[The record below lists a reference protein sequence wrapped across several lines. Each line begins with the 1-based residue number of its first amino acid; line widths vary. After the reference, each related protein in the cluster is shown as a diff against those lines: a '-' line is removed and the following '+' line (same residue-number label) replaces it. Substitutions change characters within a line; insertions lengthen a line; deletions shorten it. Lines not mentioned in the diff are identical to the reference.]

1 MSGGIAQLVAVG
13 AQDAHLVGQPE
24 VSFFRSNYKRHTN
37 FAQTVERQVIQGNP
51 SAGGMSTVRFER
63 KGDMVGYVY
72 IAPNKAGK
80 AHKLTPAEWVNAISK
95 VELLI
100 GGQVID
106 EQTSQFSQFMV
117 PTILAQ
123 NLTKSTSGFAEV
135 QSKFYPLRFSF
146 CENAQTAI
154 PLIALQYH
162 DVELRITWGSDLDAA
177 TYEVYSQFIHLDTD
191 ERTTLSS
198 TPQNML
204 ITQTQKAVASASRTQ
219 ELNFNHPI
227 KCLVASSVTLT
238 KTLPAAMTANSSGGN
253 TASSGDSSVNAY
265 KAFDGSDSTNYVSPV
280 AYSSSSPYGY
290 TGSNSLGGV
299 NGEWVKIQLASAIT
313 PTSVFVKARP
323 SGTNFAV
330 PPNSWRIMG
339 SNDGTNW
346 TQLHASTTLV
356 DSSSGTTES
365 FTNTTSYTYLGFVV
379 TNLSFVGPNDPTW
392 TLSHLSFTGDTRDG
406 LAIADDTNKMKLQI
420 NGTDVTDFKYVD
432 PNYTAVT
439 SYYHTASSKDAGA
452 SGENDK
458 FFLYPFCLDTSKVQ
472 PTGSLN
478 FSRLDSARLVN
489 DTANSS
495 DDIYAVNYNILRIE
509 NGMGGLM
516 YSN

>member
-72 IAPNKAGK
+72 ITPTKAGK
-80 AHKLTPAEWVNAISK
+80 AHKFSPADWVHAISK

-106 EQTSQFSQFMV
+106 EQTSQFSQYMA
-117 PTILAQ
+117 PSILAQ
-123 NLTKSTSGFAEV
+123 NLTKSTSGFAEAAE
-135 QSKFYPLRFSF
+135 SKFYPLRFSF

-162 DVELRITWGSDLDAA
+162 DVELRITWGSILDGA

-191 ERTTLSS
+191 ERTVLSS

-204 ITQTQKAVASASRTQ
+204 ITQTQKAVASGSKIQ

-227 KCLVASSVTLT
+227 KCLVA
-238 KTLPAAMTANSSGGN
+238 A
-253 TASSGDSSVNAY
+253 
-265 KAFDGSDSTNYVSPV
+265 DGS
-280 AYSSSSPYGY
+280 A
-290 TGSNSLGGV
+290 
-299 NGEWVKIQLASAIT
+299 
-313 PTSVFVKARP
+313 
-323 SGTNFAV
+323 
-330 PPNSWRIMG
+330 
-339 SNDGTNW
+339 
-346 TQLHASTTLV
+346 
-356 DSSSGTTES
+356 
-365 FTNTTSYTYLGFVV
+365 
-379 TNLSFVGPNDPTW
+379 LS
-392 TLSHLSFTGDTRDG
+392 
-406 LAIADDTNKMKLQI
+406 IAADANKMKLQI
-420 NGTDVTDFKYVD
+420 NGTDVADFKYVD
-432 PNYTAVT
+432 PHYTAVT
-439 SYYHTASSKDAGA
+439 SYYHTTSSRADKFSPYEYA

-495 DDIYAVNYNILRIE
+495 QDIYAVNYNVLRIE

>member
-51 SAGGMSTVRFER
+51 STGGMSTVRFER

-72 IAPNKAGK
+72 IVPNDGTKAVNFSS
-80 AHKLTPAEWVNAISK
+80 ADWVNAISK

-106 EQTSQFSQFMV
+106 EQTSEFSQYIA
-117 PTILAQ
+117 PSILAQ
-123 NLTKSTSGFAEV
+123 NLTKSTSGFAQASE
-135 QSKFYPLRFSF
+135 SKFYPLRFSF

-162 DVELRITWGSDLDAA
+162 DVELRITWGTLS
-177 TYEVYSQFIHLDTD
+177 TEKYEIYSQFIHLDTD
-191 ERTTLSS
+191 ERTALSS

-204 ITQTQKAVASASRTQ
+204 ITQTQKAIASDSKIQ

-227 KCLVASSVTLT
+227 KCLVA
-238 KTLPAAMTANSSGGN
+238 A
-253 TASSGDSSVNAY
+253 
-265 KAFDGSDSTNYVSPV
+265 
-280 AYSSSSPYGY
+280 
-290 TGSNSLGGV
+290 
-299 NGEWVKIQLASAIT
+299 
-313 PTSVFVKARP
+313 
-323 SGTNFAV
+323 
-330 PPNSWRIMG
+330 
-339 SNDGTNW
+339 DGT
-346 TQLHASTTLV
+346 S
-356 DSSSGTTES
+356 
-365 FTNTTSYTYLGFVV
+365 
-379 TNLSFVGPNDPTW
+379 
-392 TLSHLSFTGDTRDG
+392 
-406 LAIADDTNKMKLQI
+406 LAIAAVANKMKLQI
-420 NGTDVTDFKYVD
+420 NGTDVADFKYVD
-432 PNYTAVT
+432 PHYTAVT
-439 SYYHTASSKDAGA
+439 SYYHTTSSKADNHLTGA
-452 SGENDK
+452 NEN

-489 DTANSS
+489 DTANS
-495 DDIYAVNYNILRIE
+495 DADIYAVNYNVLRIE

>member
-72 IAPNKAGK
+72 IAPTKAGI
-80 AHKLTPAEWVNAISK
+80 AHKFSPADWVKAISK

-106 EQTSQFSQFMV
+106 EQTSQFSQYIA
-117 PTILAQ
+117 PSILAQ
-123 NLTKSTSGFAEV
+123 NLTKSTSGFGEVAE
-135 QSKFYPLRFSF
+135 SKFYPLRFSF

-162 DVELRITWGSDLDAA
+162 DVELRITWGTDLDEA

-191 ERTTLSS
+191 ERTALSS
-198 TPQNML
+198 APQNML
-204 ITQTQKAVASASRTQ
+204 ITQTQKAIASASKIQ

-227 KCLVASSVTLT
+227 KCLVA
-238 KTLPAAMTANSSGGN
+238 ADGGALSIA
-253 TASSGDSSVNAY
+253 T
-265 KAFDGSDSTNYVSPV
+265 V
-280 AYSSSSPYGY
+280 A
-290 TGSNSLGGV
+290 
-299 NGEWVKIQLASAIT
+299 
-313 PTSVFVKARP
+313 
-323 SGTNFAV
+323 
-330 PPNSWRIMG
+330 
-339 SNDGTNW
+339 
-346 TQLHASTTLV
+346 
-356 DSSSGTTES
+356 
-365 FTNTTSYTYLGFVV
+365 
-379 TNLSFVGPNDPTW
+379 
-392 TLSHLSFTGDTRDG
+392 
-406 LAIADDTNKMKLQI
+406 NKMKLQI
-420 NGTDVTDFKYVD
+420 NGTDVADFKYVD
-432 PNYTAVT
+432 PHYTAVT
-439 SYYHTASSKDAGA
+439 SYYHTVGSKPITSTFNHSSTLASNVLARLEMIKHIQVLFRAT
-452 SGENDK
+452 GENDK

-495 DDIYAVNYNILRIE
+495 DDIYAVNYNVLRIE